1 MKLERRLKRNKIELE
16 QRLTRNRSDFFFYKM
31 RTEIETGGVPA

>member
-16 QRLTRNRSDFFFYKM
+16 QRLTRNRSEFFYKM